1 MMQQTPRRL
10 TREPPLGEV
19 PVLDHCQEL
28 VGAVAGVADLAP
40 FVAPLAVVVHIF
52 HVEHGLK
59 KCVNLFIKYLYYS
72 NKLKRDT
79 GIF

>member
-19 PVLDHCQEL
+19 PVLDQCQEL

-59 KCVNLFIKYLYYS
+59 NVSIYS
-72 NKLKRDT
+72 LNIYITR
-79 GIF
+79 IS